1 MRDKKWPDT
10 LKTILLRTA
19 FVGGLLLVWEGL
31 AAWGFA
37 DPFYV
42 SRPSSILID
51 FKNLFVSGE
60 IWPHI
65 AITMQATLIGLIL
78 GCAGG
83 VVTAFIMARFKLVEK
98 IMDPLIVALYGIPK
112 LALGPL
118 FILWFGL
125 GINSKIFLAFIWVFF
140 IMYFNAYGGF
150 KNVEPRLINAAK
162 LMGASRAQIIFKIV
176 LPSSFPW
183 LFTGL
188 RAGLGVALLGAIVGE
203 YIGSMAGLGHLVQ
216 YAGNMFNTTRVFSTI
231 LVMTTLMMLMN
242 EGVKFAERKILRW
255 RPVDA

>member
-1 MRDKKWPDT
+1 MSERM
-10 LKTILLRTA
+10 KTNLLRILLVALVLALWEFLA
-19 FVGGLLLVWEGL
+19 FRGL
-31 AAWGFA
+31 A
-37 DPFYV
+37 DPFYI

-60 IWPHI
+60 VWPHVY
-65 AITMQATLIGLIL
+65 ITMQATIIGLAL

-83 VVTAFIMARFKLVEK
+83 VVTAFLMARFRMVEK
-98 IMDPLIVALYGIPK
+98 ILDPLIMAVYGIPK

-150 KNVEPRLINAAK
+150 KNVEPRLVNAAK
-162 LMGASRAQIIFKIV
+162 LMGANRLQIIVKII
-176 LPSSFPW
+176 LPSSLPW

-203 YIGSMAGLGHLVQ
+203 YIGSTAGLGHLVQ

-231 LVMTTLMMLMN
+231 LIMSLIMMLMN
-242 EGVKFAERKILRW
+242 EGVKRAEKWILRW
-255 RPVDA
+255 KPSEL